1 MALQVTAG
9 VLKCIKEE
17 RKRTWKEE
25 SETGGGREEEEEEDL
40 ERTLSALI

>member
-1 MALQVTAG
+1 MVIQVTAG
-9 VLKCIKEE
+9 VLKRIKEE

-25 SETGGGREEEEEEDL
+25 SETGGGSEEEDL